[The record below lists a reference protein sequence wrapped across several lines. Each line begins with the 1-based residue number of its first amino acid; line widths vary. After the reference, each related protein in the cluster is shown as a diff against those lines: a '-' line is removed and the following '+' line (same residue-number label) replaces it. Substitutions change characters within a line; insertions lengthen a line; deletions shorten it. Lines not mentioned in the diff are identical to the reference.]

1 MKKRDQRQRRLQMVL
16 REYQTALIAVGILD
30 TQLRRNPSALADYEL
45 RPKDFL
51 NFQSNLEA
59 TYLLRLFAEF
69 ESALRSIWAGIGKT
83 TQPKTSDL
91 LDGLAARRTVPTSV
105 LHEAHD
111 VRVYRN
117 SLVHE
122 DATDAAPVAFGNS
135 IRTLLRFLGYM
146 PPDW

>member
-1 MKKRDQRQRRLQMVL
+1 
-16 REYQTALIAVGILD
+16 
-30 TQLRRNPSALADYEL
+30 LRRNPSALAGYEL

-69 ESALRSIWAGIGKT
+69 ESALRSVWSGIGKT
-83 TQPKTSDL
+83 TQPKTSDV
-91 LDGLAARRTVPTSV
+91 LDGLAARRTVATSV

-111 VRVYRN
+111 VRAYRN

-122 DATDAAPVAFGNS
+122 DATDAAPVSFGNS
-135 IRTLLRFLGYM
+135 IRALLRFLSYM